1 MPSEPCASR
10 ESKELSLSHQGLCQ
24 PEEEELGLAN
34 KVGLESGWNSAC
46 SILGG
51 WVRPGKVLQRHAR
64 QDNLCGGR
72 EVQ

>member
-1 MPSEPCASR
+1 MQSELCASHQ
-10 ESKELSLSHQGLCQ
+10 SKELSLSHQGLCQ

-51 WVRPGKVLQRHAR
+51 WVPPGKELQ
-64 QDNLCGGR
+64 
-72 EVQ
+72 